1 MLNLRTLIAL
11 AALSSLVPLGA
22 ATGTKKTK
30 ASSSEKRPSHAAAS
44 SAAGKKTK
52 GTTTASKGKSSK
64 GRRAVAAQ
72 SATAPR
78 QSAPSQER
86 YREIQQALAERGYYD
101 GAVDGVWNNSSVE
114 ALRRFQLDQNL
125 EPDGKLGAL
134 SLIALGLGPKR
145 TPLQLTSVPGSGTL
159 QQPQQQQQYLGKP
172 ETTSPPTN

>member
-22 ATGTKKTK
+22 AADTKKTK
-30 ASSSEKRPSHAAAS
+30 ASSSEKRLSHGAAT
-44 SAAGKKTK
+44 AAPHKKTK
-52 GTTTASKGKSSK
+52 GTTTAAKGKSSK
-64 GRRAVAAQ
+64 GHRAAATQ
-72 SATAPR
+72 TAAAPR

-101 GAVDGVWNNSSVE
+101 GSVDGVWNNSSVE
-114 ALRRFQLDQNL
+114 ALRRFQADQNL

-145 TPLQLTSVPGSGTL
+145 TPLQMTSVPGNGTL
-159 QQPQQQQQYLGKP
+159 QQPQQQPYLGKP
-172 ETTSPPTN
+172 EATSAPTN